1 MNARAVIAKLHKLYP
16 GKTMVKNDEKNP
28 TEIICEIEPT
38 SEHAGYS
45 VAIAVI
51 DRSIPHYHK
60 KSEEEYEVIKGNLVV
75 TIEGKE
81 FTLHTGEKITIFPGR
96 THSATGDETW
106 IKATSRPGWKP
117 EDYLS
122 PIDHP
127 QKPRYHGADER
138 I

>member
-51 DRSIPHYHK
+51 DQSIPHFHK
-60 KSEEEYEVIKGNLVV
+60 QATEEYEVINGKLTITINGHRHVLKPGEKLAINPGHVHFAKGN
-75 TIEGKE
+75 
-81 FTLHTGEKITIFPGR
+81 
-96 THSATGDETW
+96 ETW
-106 IKATSRPGWKP
+106 VKVTARPGWKP
-117 EDYLS
+117 EDHLS

-127 QKPRYHGADER
+127 QKPRYHGTDEL